1 MSETAKSAAVATL
14 VSVAY
19 AFWAVPA
26 VTAIAAYGTAIDA
39 PRQALEAADSLLAAD
54 VESAGAAEG
63 FGPSLAD
70 DALFLAPGLD
80 VTRGRDAI
88 RSMLAVRWSG
98 PVTLKLHRVASG
110 RSGDGGLGY
119 TFGWIEQRSAGAV
132 EYPKY
137 LAAWRA
143 EGGRWRVQAFA
154 LAAGSGRPSPAPP
167 GDPVLAGYHG
177 TASPGDPARL
187 ATEVAGADRS
197 FAALATAETT
207 CAAFTAFAD
216 PNAVGFGRADFR
228 WGIESV
234 RAAHSACTRADRG
247 TWAPLAAAAAA
258 SGDLGYTVGQAT
270 LSTGPS
276 SYSKYLKYLTVW
288 TRQADGQWKWLL
300 DAGNP
305 RPAPSRTSRD
315 LTREPGD
322 RHVER

>member
-1 MSETAKSAAVATL
+1 MSDTAKSAAVATL

-187 ATEVAGADRS
+187 ATEVAGAIDPLRRS
-197 FAALATAETT
+197 Q
-207 CAAFTAFAD
+207 
-216 PNAVGFGRADFR
+216 PPR
-228 WGIESV
+228 
-234 RAAHSACTRADRG
+234 
-247 TWAPLAAAAAA
+247 
-258 SGDLGYTVGQAT
+258 
-270 LSTGPS
+270 
-276 SYSKYLKYLTVW
+276 
-288 TRQADGQWKWLL
+288 
-300 DAGNP
+300 
-305 RPAPSRTSRD
+305 RPAPRSRRSPTPTQWASAGRTSAGESNPCAPRTPRARVRIGGPGRRSRPPRPPAVISD
-315 LTREPGD
+315 TPSGKRRSRRVRPRTRST
-322 RHVER
+322 